1 MTTTHRN
8 VLVLLALIA
17 AGCGDGSS
25 GGAARV
31 APALSPAIAGRV
43 PGAPE
48 GTVVHLLAPG
58 EVAAD
63 AGLLAHAEAIVDT
76 LDVGADGGFALEPGA
91 AAPASLEV
99 LVSAPGRA
107 LLRVPFAALAGG
119 EVALEP
125 EAVISLRLAR
135 ADGAPEVD
143 AVAVVLG
150 RDGAPLP
157 LPPETLASGIDGEL
171 RATRLP
177 GGDYTL
183 VVGSADGRRHA
194 MIDVS
199 VPGGARAFQ
208 AVTLTEDPEA
218 ERRFLDVVIGVD
230 SADAAA
236 GIVAS
241 QESAE

>member
-8 VLVLLALIA
+8 LFVCLALA
-17 AGCGDGSS
+17 LAGCG
-25 GGAARV
+25 GGAGGAAARV
-31 APALSPAIAGRV
+31 AAPLSPAITARI
-43 PGAPE
+43 PGAPA
-48 GTVVHLLAPG
+48 GTLVHVLAPG
-58 EVAAD
+58 EVAAG

-76 LDVGADGGFALEPGA
+76 LDVGSDGVFALETGA
-91 AAPASLEV
+91 AAPEEI

-107 LLRVPFAALAGG
+107 LLRTPFAALTSG

-143 AVAVVLG
+143 AMAVVLG
-150 RDGAPLP
+150 RDGAPVP
-157 LPPETLASGIDGEL
+157 VPPETLASGIDGEL
-171 RATRLP
+171 RATRLS

-194 MIDVS
+194 IVDVS
-199 VPGGARAFQ
+199 VSGGARAFQ

-218 ERRFLDVVIGVD
+218 ERRFLDVVLGR
-230 SADAAA
+230 DAAG